1 MFLTNISIDYAFLS
15 VGAIG
20 GEAVI
25 GKRSD
30 DRFPLDQES
39 AMTSTTIHAA
49 STMQEVLAAYP
60 SAQRALFQRFHIGG
74 CNSCGYEPGDLLA
87 EVARSHKIKNLDQV
101 IEFIVQAEQTDR
113 RIQMSPVE
121 VAAALKSKLPPRL
134 VDVRTREEWELARI
148 QGATLNTEELAQE
161 MMRLPRDTPI
171 VFHCH
176 LGQRSLDAAS
186 YFAGHG
192 FKNVRSMTGGIDA
205 WSSEVDESVP
215 RYEMIP
221 DSHSDAVTLRTLRSV
236 VSQEAGCR
244 SKQTSKKNFD
254 RRL

>member
-1 MFLTNISIDYAFLS
+1 
-15 VGAIG
+15 
-20 GEAVI
+20 
-25 GKRSD
+25 
-30 DRFPLDQES
+30 
-39 AMTSTTIHAA
+39 MTATTINAA

-87 EVARSHKIKNLDQV
+87 EVARSHKIKNLDEV
-101 IEFIVQAEQTDR
+101 IEFIEQAEQADR
-113 RIQMSPVE
+113 RIQMSPVD
-121 VAAALKSKLPPRL
+121 VAAALQSNLPPRL
-134 VDVRTREEWELARI
+134 VDVRTRDEWALARI

-161 MMRLPRDTPI
+161 MMGLPKDTLFI
-171 VFHCH
+171 FHCH

-205 WSSEVDESVP
+205 WSSEVDESIP
-215 RYEMIP
+215 RYEMGP
-221 DSHSDAVTLRTLRSV
+221 DPTSDGTTFRLLRSV

-244 SKQTSKKNFD
+244 SKSASKNTLWS
-254 RRL
+254 RP